1 MANLIEKMRYLSLIG
16 IISLLLA
23 SVAASGW
30 GAMKTAK
37 VVMTIVTTYGQGASI
52 ADDLIELVDAFL
64 IAVALFIFAA
74 SLYELFIGKLNLP
87 DWMLAHNLYE
97 LKSKLSGVIV
107 LVMAVKFLEQ
117 VIVWQNAY
125 ETLLFGLAIGI
136 VSAVLIALSY
146 FNPKDA

>member
-1 MANLIEKMRYLSLIG
+1 MANLIEKMRYLSLVG
-16 IISLLLA
+16 ITSLLLA
-23 SVAASGW
+23 AVAASGW

-37 VVMTIVTTYGQGASI
+37 VVLTIVTTYGQGASI
-52 ADDLIELVDAFL
+52 ADDLIELLDAFL

-87 DWMLAHNLYE
+87 NWMLAHNLYE
-97 LKSKLSGVIV
+97 LKAKLSGLIV

-117 VIVWQNAY
+117 VIIWQNAY
-125 ETLLFGLAIGI
+125 ETLLFGLAISI

-146 FNPKDA
+146 FNAQDV

>member
-1 MANLIEKMRYLSLIG
+1 VANLIEKMRYLVLVG
-16 IISLLLA
+16 IASLL
-23 SVAASGW
+23 VAAVGATSW

-37 VVMTIVTTYGQGASI
+37 VVMTIVITTGQGKSI

-87 DWMLAHNLYE
+87 NWMLAHNLYE
-97 LKSKLSGVIV
+97 LKAKLSGLIV

-117 VIVWQNAY
+117 VIIWQNAY
-125 ETLLFGLAIGI
+125 ETLLFGLAISI

-146 FNPKDA
+146 FNAQDV

>member
-1 MANLIEKMRYLSLIG
+1 
-16 IISLLLA
+16 
-23 SVAASGW
+23 
-30 GAMKTAK
+30 MKTAK